1 MGRVAGKHCI
11 FNLGRGVCVH
21 CAGLDTN
28 LVCTKAE
35 LEASV
40 PSTTLASNNSASSV
54 NSQTKRCARA
64 LRVLLE
70 GLDNIR
76 NVRKQILQR
85 ALYEAESDNIK
96 SRVMRQA
103 AGIERWAEVQP
114 SMFEDTLDQELG
126 KYDKFKTDLEDGAV
140 EQQKLLEEIEVSVL
154 SAPSCE

>member
-1 MGRVAGKHCI
+1 
-11 FNLGRGVCVH
+11 
-21 CAGLDTN
+21 
-28 LVCTKAE
+28 
-35 LEASV
+35 
-40 PSTTLASNNSASSV
+40 
-54 NSQTKRCARA
+54 
-64 LRVLLE
+64 VLLE